1 MEERMVQFISAL
13 RAGGVRVSLAESA
26 DAFQAVDILGV
37 QDREAFRLSL
47 RSTLVKDASGIPT
60 FEELFPLFFGSS
72 DAPPMQDIT
81 EDMSPEEA
89 QMLAEA
95 MRMFNEP
102 LRKMM
107 EKLLRGEQLS
117 QEELDQL
124 GQLTGLNRMND
135 MRYQDW
141 MAKRMMRA
149 LRFEDVQKA
158 LREMMEL
165 LAQMG
170 MNKQRLDQ
178 MRQLVQANQ
187 KALEEQIGKFAGQR
201 IAENMSEE
209 RPEESIDDLMDR
221 PFNALS
227 DNDMQKLRKEVN
239 RLANRLRSRIA
250 LRQKRAKTGQ
260 LDAKGTI
267 RSNLKNGGVPIEIKH
282 RDHRLKPKLVV
293 ICDISTSMRPCSE
306 LMLSLVYALQ
316 DLITK
321 THAFAFIDHLE
332 YISPDFAGRPA
343 NEANEAIRD
352 VLVRMP
358 PGYYSTD
365 LGYALENFARDYL
378 DTIDSRTTFIMVG
391 DGRNN
396 YNNPRLEVFKNMAR
410 RSRRTIWINP
420 EPPMLW
426 GSGDSDMAKYAPL
439 CDNVVVAATLGE
451 LTSAVDNLLA
461 QP

>member
-26 DAFQAVDILGV
+26 DAFKAVDMLGV
-37 QDREAFRLSL
+37 QEREFFKLSL
-47 RSTLVKDASGIPT
+47 RATLVKDASGLPV
-60 FEELFPLFFGSS
+60 FEELFPLFFGSA
-72 DAPPMQDIT
+72 DAPPMSDMT

-95 MRMFNEP
+95 MRMFNEQ

-117 QEELDQL
+117 QEELEQL
-124 GQLTGLNRMND
+124 GQLTGLNRMDD
-135 MRYQDW
+135 MRYRDW
-141 MAKRMMRA
+141 MAKRMQRA
-149 LRFEDVQKA
+149 MRFEEVQKA
-158 LREMMEL
+158 LKEMMEL
-165 LAQMG
+165 MAQMG
-170 MNKQRLDQ
+170 MSKQRLEQ
-178 MRQLVQANQ
+178 MRQLLRANQ
-187 KALEEQIGKFAGQR
+187 KGLEEQISKFAGQR
-201 IAENMSEE
+201 IAENMSEQQ
-209 RPEESIDDLMDR
+209 PDDNVDQLMDK

-227 DNDMQKLRKEVN
+227 DNDMQKLRKEVS

-250 LRQKRAKTGQ
+250 LRQKRAKNGQ

-267 RSNLKNGGVPIEIKH
+267 RANLKNGGVPMEIKH

-343 NEANEAIRD
+343 NEANQAIND
-352 VLVRMP
+352 VLIRMP
-358 PGYYSTD
+358 PGHYSTD
-365 LGYALENFARDYL
+365 LGYALEGFVREYM
-378 DTIDSRTTFIMVG
+378 DTVDSRTTFIMVG

-396 YNNPRLEVFKNMAR
+396 YNDPRLEIFKNLAR
-410 RSRRTIWINP
+410 RSRRTIWINT

-426 GSGDSDMAKYAPL
+426 GSGDSDMIKYAPL
-439 CDNVVVAATLGE
+439 CDHVVVAATLAE

>member
-1 MEERMVQFISAL
+1 MEDRIIRFISAL
-13 RAGGVRVSLAESA
+13 RNGGVRVSLAESA
-26 DAFQAVDILGV
+26 DAFKAVEHMGV
-37 QDREAFRLSL
+37 QERESFKLSL
-47 RSTLVKDASGIPT
+47 RATLVKDASSLPT
-60 FEELFPLFFGSS
+60 FDELFPLFFDSA
-72 DAPPMQDIT
+72 DAPPMQDLM
-81 EDMSPEEA
+81 EDMTPEEA
-89 QMLAEA
+89 QMLAQM
-95 MRMFNEP
+95 MRQFNEH

-117 QEELDQL
+117 QEELNQL
-124 GQLTGLNRMND
+124 AQMTGLNRMDD
-135 MRYQDW
+135 MRYREW

-149 LRFEDVQKA
+149 LQFEEVQKA
-158 LREMMEL
+158 MREMMEL

-170 MNKQRLDQ
+170 MNKQRLEQ
-178 MRQLVQANQ
+178 MRELIRANQ
-187 KALEEQIGKFAGQR
+187 KAMEEQLRKFAGQR

-209 RPEESIDDLMDR
+209 RPQESIEDLMDR
-221 PFNALS
+221 PFSALS
-227 DNDMQKLRKEVN
+227 DSDMQKLRKEVQ

-267 RSNLKNGGVPIEIKH
+267 RANLKNGGVPMEIKH

-293 ICDISTSMRPCSE
+293 ICDISTSMRHCSE

-332 YISPDFAGRPA
+332 YISPDFVG
-343 NEANEAIRD
+343 NQANEAIQQ

-365 LGYALENFARDYL
+365 LGYSLEGFSRDYM
-378 DTIDSRTTFIMVG
+378 DTLDSRTTFIMVG

-396 YNNPRLEVFKNMAR
+396 YNNPRLEIFKDMAR
-410 RSRRTIWINP
+410 RARRTIWINP

-426 GSGDSDMAKYAPL
+426 GSGDSDMIKYAPL
-439 CDNVVVAATLGE
+439 CDNVAVAATLGE
-451 LTSAVDNLLA
+451 LAIAVDHLLA